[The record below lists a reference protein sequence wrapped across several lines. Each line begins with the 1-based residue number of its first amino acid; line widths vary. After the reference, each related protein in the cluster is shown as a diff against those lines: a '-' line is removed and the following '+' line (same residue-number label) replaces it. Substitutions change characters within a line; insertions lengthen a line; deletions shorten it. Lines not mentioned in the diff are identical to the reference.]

1 MGAPCDDERQP
12 DLSSFISSAPTQLTI
27 KYPPAQPVRIMLIAM
42 ATRALPKTLPTTV
55 GIVEKNPPFDTPL
68 IKTKAIMGARVV
80 DAGHIA
86 SMLIAAKMS
95 ERNSVLRDPSLSQA
109 SPQAIRPKA
118 DARLKPAT
126 NPAPVVDE
134 NPSDFVYNGRKKGG
148 TNNGNVP
155 TALAKKTRS
164 KVNDL
169 NNCLDVSANH
179 IWQWNIANSSC
190 RSPFDES
197 WSVSRGSLSDSP
209 GRREAGG

>member
-27 KYPPAQPVRIMLIAM
+27 KYPPAQPVRIMLIAI

-86 SMLIAAKMS
+86 SMVIAAKMS

-169 NNCLDVSANH
+169 NNCLEVSAHH
-179 IWQWNIANSSC
+179 IWQTLQVRCVAHHSMNLG
-190 RSPFDES
+190 
-197 WSVSRGSLSDSP
+197 V
-209 GRREAGG
+209 